1 MVMERVYFNKNWE
14 RTIGE
19 AKNKFVPGALTSEK
33 VNLPDDF
40 IIHMERSPE
49 TKSGAACG
57 FFPGEKAVYRK
68 VFSVPEE
75 WLGKSVLLDIDGAY
89 MNAEV
94 KVNDEPKGIH
104 PYGYTPWQ
112 IPLEDVIIP
121 GEENVIEI
129 TTRCIQPN
137 SRWYSG
143 GGLYRQVSLWVG
155 ASCHIAPWDA
165 FFTTPS
171 VSEEKSTLRLNV
183 VITNDAD
190 EEAVGTLTLSCHI
203 GKSQGTDQI
212 SVPVHVAAKQSS
224 GMELELTVH
233 GAKLWSDETPALYE
247 AEITLDTNLGTDT
260 LSKFVGFRCIEIDA
274 KSGMRVNGRKIKLLG
289 GCIHHDNTL
298 LGAAAFPRAEERK
311 LQQLKSAGYNAVR
324 CAHNPPSETF
334 LDACDRLGIYV
345 MNEAFD
351 CFRLGKSDM
360 DYHLYFDGWWKRD
373 LEMMVKRDRSHPCI
387 FCWSVGNEITE
398 MGGTGEGPELTKAL
412 ADYVRILDTTRPV
425 TAGIHSMIRS
435 KREKGSPSKT
445 PFQRPDNTQSQGKNG
460 STARQNAAAGNP
472 ATNGGQCAEDP
483 RERMKQMMSDPNALE
498 MAMKNIVT
506 NNMGD
511 GYVNGEDVWGELSEA
526 SIAALDIVGYN
537 YFYTRYAK
545 DKEKYP
551 DRVIVATETHPLT
564 TYDYYQE
571 MMANENV
578 IGDFIWTAYDNLG
591 EAGAGRVMH
600 MLPDLMSGMLGGW
613 PWLSC
618 YQGDLD
624 LDGNRR
630 PQSFYRKIMWGKDDG
645 VYVFAKHPQYA
656 HNKPLG
662 LGWQWND
669 VFESWTWP
677 EEYIGQDIYVEAYGD
692 CDEIEFFINGVS
704 CGKETVEKLTASKIL
719 SYTPGTLKVVA
730 YKNGKA
736 VAENELVTAGTA
748 AHIELTP
755 DRTEIAADGM
765 DLSFIKVRVT
775 DAEGHTVPTDAIE
788 LTAEITMADS
798 GMTDCIVTDKVLA
811 GFGSG
816 NPCTEENYGTGKR
829 RAWNGYALLAV
840 RALNEPGELV
850 VRVTGERLE
859 ESCVTVSC
867 KGVSAGQD
875 L

>member
-1 MVMERVYFNKNWE
+1 MKRIYLNENWE

-19 AKNKFVPGALTSEK
+19 AKNKFVPGSLTSQK

-40 IIHMERSPE
+40 VINMERSPE
-49 TKSGAACG
+49 ARSGAACG
-57 FFPGEKAVYRK
+57 FFPGEKTTYKRT
-68 VFSVPEE
+68 FSVPAE
-75 WLGKSVLLDIDGAY
+75 WDGQSVLLDIDGAY

-94 KVNDEPKGIH
+94 KVNDEAKGIH

-112 IPLEDVIIP
+112 IPLDDVIIP
-121 GEENVIEI
+121 GEENVLEI

-155 ASCHIAPWDA
+155 APCHIAPWDA
-165 FFTTPS
+165 FFTTPAA
-171 VSEEKSTLRLNV
+171 SEEKSTLKLTA
-183 VITNDAD
+183 VITNHAD
-190 EEAVGTLTLSCHI
+190 EEAAGTLTLSCGAKNLEAAVLSEAVQTSI
-203 GKSQGTDQI
+203 
-212 SVPVHVAAKQSS
+212 PVRVAAKASS
-224 GMELELTVH
+224 EVEIELIVP
-233 GAKLWSDETPALYE
+233 GVKLWSDENPALYE
-247 AEITLDTNLGTDT
+247 AQVVLDTNLGQDV
-260 LSKFVGFRCIEIDA
+260 LSKFVGFRTIEIDA
-274 KSGMRVNGRKIKLLG
+274 KNGMRVNGRKIKLLG

-311 LQQLKSAGYNAVR
+311 LQQLKEAGYNAVR

-360 DYHLYFDGWWKRD
+360 DYHLYFDGWWKQD
-373 LEMMVKRDRSHPCI
+373 LEWMIKRDRNHPCI
-387 FCWSVGNEITE
+387 FCWSIGNEITE
-398 MGGTGEGPELTKAL
+398 MGGTSEGAKLTKAL
-412 ADYVRILDTTRPV
+412 ADHVRTLDATRPV

-435 KREKGSPSKT
+435 KRVKGCPART
-445 PFQRPDNTQSQGKNG
+445 PFQRPDTGSAKNAG
-460 STARQNAAAGNP
+460 AASSKENAAEEMKA
-472 ATNGGQCAEDP
+472 
-483 RERMKQMMSDPNALE
+483 RMKQMMTDPNALE
-498 MAMKNIVT
+498 MAMKGIVT

-511 GYVNGEDVWGELSEA
+511 GYVDGEDVWGELSKE
-526 SIAALDIVGYN
+526 SIEALDIVGYN

-551 DRVIVATETHPLT
+551 DRVIVATETHPFT

-600 MLPDLMSGMLGGW
+600 LLPDMMTGMLGGW

-630 PQSFYRKIMWGKDDG
+630 PQSYYRKIMWGKDDG

-656 HNKPLG
+656 HFKPHG

-677 EEYIGQDIYVEAYGD
+677 EEYVGKDIYVEAYGD
-692 CDEIEFFINGVS
+692 CDEIEFVVNGQS
-704 CGKETVEKLTASKIL
+704 YGKEPVVKLTASKIL
-719 SYTPGTLKVVA
+719 PYTPGILKVIA
-730 YKNGKA
+730 YKDGQA
-736 VAENELVTAGTA
+736 VAENELVTAGVA
-748 AHIELTP
+748 ARIELTP
-755 DRTEIAADGM
+755 DRAEIASDGM
-765 DLSFIKVRVT
+765 DLSFVKVRVA
-775 DAEGHTVPTDAIE
+775 DADGHTVPTDTVE
-788 LTAEITMADS
+788 LTAEVTVQQEGKKTAAGTETAS
-798 GMTDCIVTDKVLA
+798 GEPIHGEATETSDGILA

-816 NPCTEENYGTGKR
+816 NPCTDENYGTGKR
-829 RAWNGYALLAV
+829 KVWNGYALLAI
-840 RALNEPGELV
+840 RALQKPGKITVKVSGEGLHEAE
-850 VRVTGERLE
+850 VTIVCR
-859 ESCVTVSC
+859 
-867 KGVSAGQD
+867 
-875 L
+875 